1 MAMCVMAV
9 VGVAPCQ
16 CFSPGGNQTTS
27 PGRISSIG
35 PPSALSPAA
44 ASRDDESLAERMRM
58 PCSPRARLE
67 GYAGTL
73 NKCRIGC
80 LKKRIDPYG
89 AGKPL

>member
-16 CFSPGGNQTTS
+16 CFSPGKNQTTS

-35 PPSALSPAA
+35 PPSRRTQPQPAC
-44 ASRDDESLAERMRM
+44 DDESLTERMLV

-67 GYAGTL
+67 GYARTL

-89 AGKPL
+89 ASEPF